1 MTRRPTRR
9 APAPLRV
16 NIAGQRV
23 PLETIG
29 AVVVLLVV
37 ISFGAVSAAGDALRP
52 ILEARAAGIEA
63 RNEAA
68 TIRAEQAAQA
78 QAASMSQRV
87 FFWRSFYTSAGVL
100 IPLAVGVAIAAPSL
114 AATAWA
120 WRRWVNRQRLDP
132 GAHPLGGFLVHTETG
147 FSLELG
153 VAHDADPEHA
163 AALARLREI
172 EAIERVGIAAG
183 RSLAARD
190 AMRFAFEAARY
201 ADLLPDPLRRSLPA
215 QAREALTVDDV

>member
-63 RNEAA
+63 RNLVA

-100 IPLAVGVAIAAPSL
+100 IPLAVAVAIAAPSL

-120 WRRWVNRQRLDP
+120 WRRWVNRARLDD
-132 GAHPLGGFLVHTETG
+132 GAHRAGPMIVDTRTG
-147 FSLELG
+147 AAYSLEAPHG
-153 VAHDADPEHA
+153 ADVEHA
-163 AALARLREI
+163 AAMLEREKVRALARAVSQRQLFQ
-172 EAIERVGIAAG
+172 AAG
-183 RSLAARD
+183 DALRFVEQARAHRD
-190 AMRFAFEAARY
+190 A
-201 ADLLPDPLRRSLPA
+201 LPVEL
-215 QAREALTVDDV
+215 REALTVDDV